1 MAKSKK
7 AAPQLKVPAE
17 PITEFE
23 VTEGGT
29 LRMAD
34 YAEAE
39 TRAEFYEDVADRWE
53 GSPQDLSDAM
63 DDCQPLAWAVHSIYS
78 DFRDEIVADIGAA
91 ETDAK
96 HNKRRIAVLKERLKK
111 LPEEPEE
118 GASDWL
124 LGLTTSEFEA
134 NVVPQIQEWFSEPPD
149 WNFEDDYLPQTGT
162 AQGAA
167 LEFFRS
173 MDANSVDLLGVDIV
187 EGEHPGSTYYAAELR
202 GDIEAA
208 NTAAISCGLAV
219 RFVRHGQT
227 VERTQ
232 STSSEVGAVGPK
244 SSISGRAPTD
254 SIQIFRTILSKS
266 PGHGS
271 FSERHTLPSGEEV
284 IHRCSQATG
293 LAALH
298 FSHKYRAQFGQPP
311 SWLAVCHPT
320 HRRQLCEW
328 ALENQVP
335 LPDESPQP

>member
-7 AAPQLKVPAE
+7 TAPQLKVPAE

-53 GSPQDLSDAM
+53 GSPQTLSDAM
-63 DDCQPLAWAVHSIYS
+63 DECQPLAWAVNSIYS

-96 HNKRRIAVLKERLKK
+96 HNKQRIDVLKARLKK

-149 WNFEDDYLPQTGT
+149 WNFEDDYLPQAGT

-202 GDIEAA
+202 GDIDVTNRAAEAA
-208 NTAAISCGLAV
+208 GLRV
-219 RFVRHGQT
+219 RFVKG
-227 VERTQ
+227 
-232 STSSEVGAVGPK
+232 
-244 SSISGRAPTD
+244 
-254 SIQIFRTILSKS
+254 
-266 PGHGS
+266 
-271 FSERHTLPSGEEV
+271 
-284 IHRCSQATG
+284 
-293 LAALH
+293 
-298 FSHKYRAQFGQPP
+298 
-311 SWLAVCHPT
+311 
-320 HRRQLCEW
+320 
-328 ALENQVP
+328 
-335 LPDESPQP
+335 

>member
-1 MAKSKK
+1 MAKSKR
-7 AAPQLKVPAE
+7 AATQLKVPAV
-17 PITEFE
+17 PTIEFE

-34 YAEAE
+34 YVEAE
-39 TRAEFYEDVADRWE
+39 TRAEFYEDVADQWE
-53 GSPQDLSDAM
+53 GSPQDLSHAM
-63 DDCQPLAWAVHSIYS
+63 DECQPLAWALNSIYS
-78 DFRDEIVADIGAA
+78 DFRDEIVAGIGAA
-91 ETDAK
+91 ETEAK
-96 HNKRRIAVLKERLKK
+96 QNKRRIAVLKERLKK

-134 NVVPQIQEWFSEPPD
+134 NVVPKIKEWFSELPD

-173 MDANSVDLLGVDIV
+173 MDANSVDLLGVHIV
-187 EGEHPGSTYYAAELR
+187 EGEHPGSTYYAAELH
-202 GDIEAA
+202 GNIEAA

-219 RFVRHGQT
+219 RFVRHGQA

-232 STSSEVGAVGPK
+232 STSSEVGEVGPK
-244 SSISGRAPTD
+244 SSISGRASTN

-298 FSHKYRAQFGQPP
+298 FSHIYHAQFGEPP
-311 SWLAVCHPT
+311 SWLAVSHPI

>member
-29 LRMAD
+29 LRMAN
-34 YAEAE
+34 YVEAE
-39 TRAEFYEDVADRWE
+39 SRAEFYEDVADRWE

-63 DDCQPLAWAVHSIYS
+63 DECQPLAWAVNSIYS
-78 DFRDEIVADIGAA
+78 DFRDEIVAEIGAA

-96 HNKRRIAVLKERLKK
+96 QNKRLIAALKARLNK

-118 GASDWL
+118 GASGWL
-124 LGLTTSEFEA
+124 LRLTTSEFEA
-134 NVVPQIQEWFSEPPD
+134 NVVPQVQEWFSEPPD

-173 MDANSVDLLGVDIV
+173 MDANSVDSLGVYIV
-187 EGEHPGSTYYAAELR
+187 ESEHPGSTYYAAELR

-208 NTAAISCGLAV
+208 NTTAISCGLAV
-219 RFVRHGQT
+219 RFVRHSQAM
-227 VERTQ
+227 ERTQ
-232 STSSEVGAVGPK
+232 GTASKVSAVGQK
-244 SSISGRAPTD
+244 SSSSGRAPTD
-254 SIQIFRTILSKS
+254 SIQIYGTILSKS

-298 FSHKYRAQFGQPP
+298 FSNKYRAQFGEPP

-320 HRRQLCEW
+320 HRRQLSEW

-335 LPDESPQP
+335 LPDELPQP